1 MPAEVGPS
9 APRDPLRAL
18 YEREQRR
25 RRPRSRLLAAAAA
38 VCVLGAFGVI
48 VYYAYHEG
56 VRAGSESIAPLIKAE
71 QQPYKVKPD
80 DPGGMD
86 VPDQDKLIYNEV
98 SPQAGEGAQK
108 AEHLLPPPEN
118 PLPRPT
124 EQPQEQAQSSSAASA
139 AAAPA
144 TGPVQASPAGTP
156 SYVPQ
161 PPAPAEIPP
170 IGQST
175 PPQAQGNAPGVPAV
189 PGASGTSGQA
199 SAVPPAASAQGA
211 KAAKT
216 GAAGATQLAA
226 RPQHGTWRVQLGSVR
241 SAERAQQEWAQ
252 LQKQHPD
259 LLGSL
264 ALNVQ
269 RADLGPGKGVFYR
282 IQGGPLS
289 GKEAANALCDRLKA
303 VRVGCLAVEP

>member
-124 EQPQEQAQSSSAASA
+124 EQPEEQAQSSSAASA

-144 TGPVQASPAGTP
+144 ASPAQASPTGAP

-170 IGQST
+170 MGQST
-175 PPQAQGNAPGVPAV
+175 SPPAQGNAPA
-189 PGASGTSGQA
+189 AAA
-199 SAVPPAASAQGA
+199 SAGAPSAQAAAVAPPAGAQGA
-211 KAAKT
+211 KAGKA

-226 RPQHGTWRVQLGSVR
+226 RPQHGGWRVQLGSVR
-241 SAERAQQEWAQ
+241 SAEGARQEWAH
-252 LQKQHPD
+252 LQSEHPD
-259 LLGSL
+259 LLGAL
-264 ALNVQ
+264 ALDVR

-303 VRVGCLAVEP
+303 VRVGGLAVEP

>member
-56 VRAGSESIAPLIKAE
+56 VRAGSESVAPLIKAE

-80 DPGGMD
+80 EPGGMD

-108 AEHLLPPPEN
+108 AEHLLPPPET

-124 EQPQEQAQSSSAASA
+124 EQPQEQAQNSGAASA
-139 AAAPA
+139 AAPA
-144 TGPVQASPAGTP
+144 AGPTQPSPAGAP

-170 IGQST
+170 MGHST
-175 PPQAQGNAPGVPAV
+175 PPPAQGNAPGAAAAA
-189 PGASGTSGQA
+189 GASVPSGQA
-199 SAVPPAASAQGA
+199 GAAAPAASGQGA
-211 KAAKT
+211 TAAKA
-216 GAAGATQLAA
+216 GAAAATQLAA
-226 RPQHGTWRVQLGSVR
+226 RPQRGAWRIQLGSVR
-241 SAERAQQEWAQ
+241 SAAGAQQEWAR

-264 ALNVQ
+264 ALNMQ

-282 IQGGPLS
+282 IQGGPLAD
-289 GKEAANALCDRLKA
+289 KAAADALCDRLKA
-303 VRVGCLAVEP
+303 ARVGCLAVEP